1 MLKPANLVSLF
12 RASNQV
18 VCTNVKPTAQ
28 PAVSAPR
35 FVSKPLKKPQ
45 NSYSL
50 TQSIP
55 LNNVTLAT
63 GPAVS
68 FQIRWA
74 HTDITVPD
82 WSGYRRPSTKSPNT
96 PSKDTEDSRKSFTY
110 LLSGTAAVVSAYSAK
125 ALVTQFISSMSASA
139 DVLALAKIEI
149 KLSEIPEGK
158 NVTFK
163 WRGKKLSFTKLNVT

>member
-1 MLKPANLVSLF
+1 MLKPANLASLF

-18 VCTNVKPTAQ
+18 ACTNVKPTAQ

-35 FVSKPLKKPQ
+35 FISKPLKKPQ
-45 NSYSL
+45 SNYSL
-50 TQSIP
+50 TQSLP
-55 LNNVTLAT
+55 VNNVSLAT

-82 WSGYRRPSTKSPNT
+82 WSGYRRPSTKSPNI
-96 PSKDTEDSRKSFTY
+96 PAKDTQEARKAFTY
-110 LLSGTAAVVSAYSAK
+110 LLSGTAAVASAYSAK

-149 KLSEIPEGK
+149 KLGEIPEGK

-163 WRGKKLSFTKLNVT
+163 WRGGT

>member
-35 FVSKPLKKPQ
+35 FVSKPLKQPQ
-45 NSYSL
+45 TNYSL
-50 TQSIP
+50 TQSLP
-55 LNNVTLAT
+55 VNNVTLAT

-82 WSGYRRPSTKSPNT
+82 WSNYRRPATKSPT
-96 PSKDTEDSRKSFTY
+96 SQAKDSDESRKSFTY
-110 LLSGTAAVVSAYSAK
+110 LLSGTTAVAAAYSAK
-125 ALVTQFISSMSASA
+125 ALVTQFIGSMSASA

-149 KLSEIPEGK
+149 KLGEIPEGK

-163 WRGKKLSFTKLNVT
+163 WRGKGLAG